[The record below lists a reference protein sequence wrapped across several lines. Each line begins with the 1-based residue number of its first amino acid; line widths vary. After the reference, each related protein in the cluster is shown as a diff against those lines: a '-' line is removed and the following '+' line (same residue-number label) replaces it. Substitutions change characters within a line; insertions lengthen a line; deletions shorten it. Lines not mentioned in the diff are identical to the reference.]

1 MLKLVFFC
9 FMLTLLI
16 YNSWILMNMIIVLMI
31 MFLIF
36 MNKNLYMLGYNF
48 YIDEMSYGLIIL
60 SIWISFLMIVSS
72 PMYKHNSNM
81 LFFLFLVLWLMIFL
95 IISFSTSSI
104 MVFYI
109 CFESS
114 LIPIMIIIM
123 GWGYQPERIDAS
135 YYLLF
140 YTLFASLPMLM
151 SIFFLYKNNMTSIF
165 MLMSCSVNIYIYFG
179 MMMAFLI
186 KMPLFMFHF
195 WLPKAHVEAPVSGS
209 MILASILLKLGG
221 YGLIRMMYIIPSYFY
236 KFGFM
241 WISISMIG
249 SILISILCMIQIDI
263 KSMIAY
269 SSVAHMG
276 LVISGIMTMSN
287 WGMCGSY
294 YMMIG
299 HGLCSSGLFCLANM
313 LYERTNSRSLLINK
327 GMLTFMPSMS
337 LLWFLMSASNMSC
350 PPTIN
355 LAGEIMIIN
364 SLMSWNML
372 MMILLILSSFLSACY
387 SLYMFSFTQH
397 GMFFS
402 SLFSFNSGSVRE
414 FFLIMMHW
422 IPLNL
427 IILKLNILM

>member
-1 MLKLVFFC
+1 MLKLIFFC
-9 FMLTLLI
+9 LFMTPFI
-16 YNSWILMNMIIVLMI
+16 YNLWIMMNMIIILMM
-31 MFLIF
+31 MFLLF
-36 MNKNLYMLGYNF
+36 TNKNLHMLGYNF
-48 YIDEMSYGLIIL
+48 YIDDLSYGLVIL
-60 SIWISFLMIVSS
+60 SIWISFLMIISS
-72 PMYKHNSNM
+72 PTYKHNN
-81 LFFLFLVLWLMIFL
+81 LFFFLFLILWLMIFL
-95 IISFSTSSI
+95 ILSFSTSSI
-104 MVFYI
+104 MMFYI

-123 GWGYQPERIDAS
+123 SWGYQPERINAS

-151 SIFFLYKNNMTSIF
+151 SIFFLYKYNMTNIF
-165 MLMSCSVNIYIYFG
+165 MLMDSPINIYIYMG
-179 MMMAFLI
+179 MIMAFLI

-209 MILASILLKLGG
+209 MILAGILLKLGG
-221 YGLIRMMYIIPSYFY
+221 YGLVRVMTIIPLFFH
-236 KFGFM
+236 KFGFI

-249 SILISILCMIQIDI
+249 SIMISILCMIQIDI

-287 WGMCGSY
+287 WGILGSY

-299 HGLCSSGLFCLANM
+299 HGLCSSGLFCLSNI
-313 LYERTNSRSLLINK
+313 LYERTGSRSLLVNK

-364 SLMSWNML
+364 SLMSWNIMMMML
-372 MMILLILSSFLSACY
+372 LMLSSFMSACY
-387 SLYMFSFTQH
+387 SLYMFSFVQH
-397 GMFFS
+397 GMIFS
-402 SLFSFNSGSVRE
+402 SLFSFNSGTVRE

>member
-1 MLKLVFFC
+1 MLKLILYCLMMTPF
-9 FMLTLLI
+9 I
-16 YNSWILMNMIIVLMI
+16 YNSWILMNMIIMLMI
-31 MFLIF
+31 MFFIF
-36 MNKNLYMLGYNF
+36 MNKNLHMLGYNF
-48 YIDEMSYGLIIL
+48 YIDNMSYGLIIL
-60 SIWISFLMIVSS
+60 SIWISFLMIISS
-72 PMYKHNSNM
+72 PMYKYNNM
-81 LFFLFLVLWLMIFL
+81 MFFMFLVLWLMIFL

-104 MVFYI
+104 MIFYI

-123 GWGYQPERIDAS
+123 GWGYQPERINAS

-140 YTLFASLPMLM
+140 YTLFASMPMLV
-151 SIFFLYKNNMTSIF
+151 SIFFLYKINLTNIF
-165 MLMSCSVNIYIYFG
+165 MLMTSPINTYIYIG
-179 MMMAFLI
+179 MTMAFLI

-221 YGLIRMMYIIPSYFY
+221 YGLIRMMNIIYFHFY
-236 KFGFM
+236 KFGFI

-249 SILISILCMIQIDI
+249 SIMISILCMIQIDI

-276 LVISGIMTMSN
+276 LVISGIMTMSD
-287 WGMCGSY
+287 WGLFGSY

-355 LAGEIMIIN
+355 LVGEIMIIN
-364 SLMSWNML
+364 SLMSWNTL
-372 MMILLILSSFLSACY
+372 MMILLVLSSFMSACY
-387 SLYMFSFTQH
+387 SLYMFSYTQH

-427 IILKLNILM
+427 IIFKLSILM